1 MYPERAG
8 FNLLLLSFPVQ
19 DGEEEGDD
27 CRTKPEDAHVGEVVC
42 SPTPKVSKM
51 PDYVAAAVI
60 PDAGGDK
67 KGTKC
72 RCRRH
77 SRRRHH
83 QKWPKMSCGRCLSV
97 DVVLPVKGA
106 VHLAENLE
114 VRLAVKYGGAIYG
127 VVYQEVLD
135 SVHDDD
141 LIVIRE

>member
-1 MYPERAG
+1 MVCVYPERAG
-8 FNLLLLSFPVQ
+8 LNLLPLSLPVQ

-27 CRTKPEDAHVGEVVC
+27 CRAEPEDAHVGEVVC

-51 PDYVAAAVI
+51 PDFVAVAVI
-60 PDAGGDK
+60 ADVTKKMAAGFCAD
-67 KGTKC
+67 
-72 RCRRH
+72 
-77 SRRRHH
+77 RHH
-83 QKWPKMSCGRCLSV
+83 YCIQILSV
-97 DVVLPVKGA
+97 DVVLSVKGA